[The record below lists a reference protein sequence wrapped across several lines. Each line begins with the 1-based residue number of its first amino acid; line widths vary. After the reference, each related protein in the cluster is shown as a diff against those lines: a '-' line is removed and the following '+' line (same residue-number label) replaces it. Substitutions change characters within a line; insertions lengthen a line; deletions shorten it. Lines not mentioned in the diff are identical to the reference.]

1 MTVSSGADALVV
13 AINPTSGKGKAASVG
28 QEVVLRLREQGFPVD
43 EIVGSDEADLQ
54 KCLAE
59 RLHEPHRA
67 LIAVGGDGMVHS
79 AVQALMPFPETP
91 LGIVPAGTG
100 NDVARALGLSETDP
114 LSAVGVIVAA
124 LERGPRRVD
133 LGEMVHQGEVSR
145 FAAVYSAGFDAL
157 VNERANRLRFPRGS
171 SRYTVAMLLE
181 LSTLRPRHYRLVVD
195 GEVVEREALLVAV
208 ANTESFGGGMRVV
221 PDAPID
227 DGFLEVFTLA
237 PLSRLTFVR
246 LFPRVFSGTH
256 VDHPAVSIRK
266 ARSVRIEVDD
276 IVGYADGERGGPL
289 PVDLRVLPGALPVLA

>member
-1 MTVSSGADALVV
+1 MTISSGADALVV
-13 AINPTSGKGKAASVG
+13 AINPTSGKGKAASLG
-28 QEVVLRLREQGFPVD
+28 QEVVLRLRGQGFPVD
-43 EIVGSDEADLQ
+43 EVRGSDEADLQ
-54 KCLAE
+54 QRLAK
-59 RLHEPHRA
+59 RLQEPHRA

-79 AVQALMPFPETP
+79 AVQALMAFPETP

-100 NDVARALGLSETDP
+100 NDVARALGLNENDP
-114 LSAVGVIVAA
+114 LSAVDVIVTA

-157 VNERANRLRFPRGS
+157 VNERANRLCFPRGT
-171 SRYTVAMLLE
+171 SRYTVAMVLE

-195 GEVVEREALLVAV
+195 GEVVEQEALLVAV

-221 PDAPID
+221 PNAPID

-237 PLSRLTFVR
+237 PLSRLMFVR

-256 VDHPAVSIRK
+256 VDHSAVSIRK

-289 PVDLRVLPGALPVLA
+289 PVDLRILPGALPVLA